1 MPRKRSLEISV
12 GPVSV
17 HHAVAS
23 LDEGVKREHSGK
35 QQTQSR
41 SANTLPKSLSGTIG
55 QRFSL
60 SGRRFTTFVGCHA
73 LEKNIQL
80 SNNKRKK
87 GNSVL

>member
-17 HHAVAS
+17 HNAVAC

-55 QRFSL
+55 HFRITFSL
-60 SGRRFTTFVGCHA
+60 FLKASLGAHPF
-73 LEKNIQL
+73 I
-80 SNNKRKK
+80 
-87 GNSVL
+87 